1 MKNFRKIAGCLIS
14 LAVVFILTGVC
25 LAGYEFDDLKGNA
38 FTSQW
43 MAINQI
49 GGTFGGN
56 YTEAV
61 QISTDIIT
69 DYDDYSTVSVMNGHS
84 DEEID
89 DRELHVL
96 FLLIAGG
103 QGQFYMDMH
112 AEEKSFDIA
121 TPVPYLSVRGDT
133 VYNNALLSL
142 GQPDDKDASWRRY
155 SFTLDRTNRDTYD
168 TVVQEILFMQNPN
181 SPSQSVPRPLV
192 ISNVANSEL
201 TAEEVPLL
209 IRLIL
214 RDGASKNAN
223 IVAYDTIEWDMT
235 SDKDVTG
242 NKLVFVPIND
252 DSLLTDTRK
261 INFYLTTEVVNHTS
275 VRYAATT
282 YDSYGDFLY
291 PDHWKFDLARSQG
304 TTYIDRDFQLA
315 RKAHIAPG
323 LVTVFKRK
331 YNVNEENKIPL
342 RLYPVDDSA
351 AIGTQTL
358 RLNHNVIFGKILGT
372 AVKDSS
378 NLYEVTAFQ
387 LRTAGDSFYDEL
399 KRVTKASGYINVPV
413 ISTFGPSS
421 VTRDETMPE
430 TVLQHLTINQVIPAN
445 LRTGSDE
452 GLLPVHIRFN
462 IPVTKITDR
471 TWLNE
476 LIDAHNNG
484 QALEDIFFEK
494 YQISL
499 LTETNSQANPWN
511 LSQELLYKNQYNKQ
525 INVFYDPDKGSSSQD
540 NDKGVITVSF
550 IAMLMDGT
558 RDGVRPE
565 LSIVED
571 HSITSDNDYIIIR
584 DGNKD
589 DRWKM
594 TFLIAPTGYY
604 DNPTSS
610 SSGSGTGAS
619 SSSGGYA
626 SSTTVADSGS
636 SGGSCNL
643 VRSEGL
649 GVRSVLLLASVYVL
663 AFMKIKRGRS

>member
-1 MKNFRKIAGCLIS
+1 LKNFRKIAGVSIS
-14 LAVVFILTGVC
+14 LAVIFLFTGAC

-56 YTEAV
+56 YSEAI
-61 QISTDIIT
+61 QISTDIIA
-69 DYDDYSTVSVMNGHS
+69 DYDDFYTVNVLNGHS

-103 QGQFYMDMH
+103 QGQFYMDMQ
-112 AEEKSFDIA
+112 AEEKSFDIS
-121 TPVPYLSVRGDT
+121 TPVPYLSTRGAT
-133 VYNNALLSL
+133 TYTNAFLPL
-142 GQPDDKDASWRRY
+142 GQPDDMDASWRRF
-155 SFTLDRTNRDTYD
+155 SFTLDRTNRQTYD

-181 SPSQSVPRPLV
+181 SPSQSVPRPLI
-192 ISNVANSEL
+192 ISNVATSEL

-214 RDGASKNAN
+214 KDGAGKNAN
-223 IVAYDTIEWDMT
+223 IVAYDAIEWDMT
-235 SDKDVTG
+235 GDKDVTG
-242 NKLVFVPIND
+242 DKLVFVPITD

-261 INFYLTTEVVNHTS
+261 INFYLTTEIVNHTS

-291 PDHWKFDLARSQG
+291 PDYWKFDLARSQG
-304 TTYIDRDFQLA
+304 TTYVDRTFQLA

-331 YNVNEENKIPL
+331 YNVNEENKIPV
-342 RLYPVDDSA
+342 RLYPVDDT
-351 AIGTQTL
+351 AIGTQAL
-358 RLNHNVIFGKILGT
+358 RLNHKVVFGKILGDVVT
-372 AVKDSS
+372 DSS
-378 NLYEVTAFQ
+378 NLYTVTAFQ
-387 LRTAGDSFYDEL
+387 LRSAGDSFFENV
-399 KRVTKASGYINVPV
+399 KNVTKAKGSVNIPSS
-413 ISTFGPSS
+413 STFGATS
-421 VTRDETMPE
+421 VTRSETMPD
-430 TVLQHLTINQVIPAN
+430 TVLQHFTINQIVPAN
-445 LRTGSDE
+445 LRVNNDE
-452 GLLPVHIRFN
+452 GMLPVHIRFN
-462 IPVTKITDR
+462 IPVTKISDR
-471 TWLNE
+471 TWLNQ
-476 LIDAHNNG
+476 LIDAQNSG
-484 QALEDIFFEK
+484 LPLEDIFFDK

-525 INVFYDPDKGSSSQD
+525 ISVFYDPDKGSSTQD

-565 LSIVED
+565 LSVVED

-594 TFLIAPTGYY
+594 TFLVAPAGYY
-604 DNPTSS
+604 DNPTTSTSS
-610 SSGSGTGAS
+610 NGTGSNNSGSVT
-619 SSSGGYA
+619 
-626 SSTTVADSGS
+626 GS
-636 SGGSCNL
+636 SGDGCNS
-643 VRSEGL
+643 VRSEKL
-649 GVRSVLLLASVYVL
+649 GVRSVLLFLAFFGL
-663 AFMKIKRGRS
+663 AFMKIRRGRS

>member
-1 MKNFRKIAGCLIS
+1 MKKFKKIAGVLIS
-14 LAVVFILTGVC
+14 LAVIFLLIGIC
-25 LAGYEFDDLKGNA
+25 YAGFEFDDLKGNA

-56 YTEAV
+56 YSEAI

-69 DYDDYSTVSVMNGHS
+69 DYDDFSTVNVLNGHS

-103 QGQFYMDMH
+103 QGQFYIDMQ
-112 AEEKSFDIA
+112 AEEKSFDIS
-121 TPVPYLSVRGDT
+121 TPTPYLSTRGDT
-133 VYNNALLSL
+133 VYTNSFLPL
-142 GQPDDKDASWRRY
+142 GQPDDMDATWRRF
-155 SFTLDRTNRDTYD
+155 SFTLDRTNRDVYD
-168 TVVQEILFMQNPN
+168 TVIQEILFMQNPN
-181 SPSQSVPRPLV
+181 SPSQSVPRPLI
-192 ISNVANSEL
+192 ISNVANDEL
-201 TAEEVPLL
+201 TAENVPLL
-209 IRLIL
+209 IRMIL
-214 RDGASKNAN
+214 KDGAGKNAN
-223 IVAYDTIEWDMT
+223 IVAYDAIEWDMT

-252 DSLLTDTRK
+252 ESLLVDTRK
-261 INFYLTTEVVNHTS
+261 INFYLTTEVINHTA

-282 YDSYGDFLY
+282 YDGYGDFVY
-291 PDHWKFDLARSQG
+291 PDYWKFDLARSQG
-304 TTYIDRDFQLA
+304 TTFVDRTFQLA

-323 LVTVFKRK
+323 LVSVFKRK

-342 RLYPVDDSA
+342 RLYPVDDT

-358 RLNHNVIFGKILGT
+358 RLNHKVVFGKILGDV
-372 AVKDSS
+372 VKDSS
-378 NLYEVTAFQ
+378 GLYEITAFQ
-387 LRTAGDSFYDEL
+387 LRSAGDSFYDEL
-399 KRVTKASGYINVPV
+399 KSVTKAKGFINVPV
-413 ISTFGPSS
+413 ISTFGATS
-421 VTRDETMPE
+421 VTRDETMPD
-430 TVLQHLTINQVIPAN
+430 TVLQHFTIDNVIPSN
-445 LRTGSDE
+445 LRTGDDE
-452 GLLPVHIRFN
+452 GMLPLHIRFN
-462 IPVTKITDR
+462 IPVSKISDR
-471 TWLNE
+471 TWLNQ
-476 LIDAHNNG
+476 LIDAQNEG
-484 QALEDIFFEK
+484 QALEDLFFEK

-499 LTETNSQANPWN
+499 LTETDSQANPWN

-540 NDKGVITVSF
+540 NDRGVITVSF

-565 LSIVED
+565 LSVVED

-604 DNPTSS
+604 DNPTA
-610 SSGSGTGAS
+610 SGSGSNTIGTGTNSAT
-619 SSSGGYA
+619 G
-626 SSTTVADSGS
+626 TGS
-636 SGGSCNL
+636 SGDGCNL
-643 VRSEGL
+643 VRSDGL
-649 GVRSVLLLASVYVL
+649 GVSSILLLLALSGL
-663 AFMKIKRGRS
+663 AFMKTKRS

>member
-14 LAVVFILTGVC
+14 LAVMFILTGVC
-25 LAGYEFDDLKGNA
+25 LAGYEFNDLKGNA
-38 FTSQW
+38 FTAQW

-49 GGTFGGN
+49 GGTFGGAFN
-56 YTEAV
+56 EAI
-61 QISTDIIT
+61 QISTDMIT
-69 DYDDYSTVSVMNGHS
+69 DYDDYSAVSVLNGHS

-96 FLLIAGG
+96 YLVLAEG
-103 QGQFYMDMH
+103 QGQFYIDMQV
-112 AEEKSFDIA
+112 EEKSFDIA
-121 TPVPYLSVRGDT
+121 TPLPYLSTRGAT
-133 VYNNALLSL
+133 TYRNAFLVE
-142 GQPDDKDASWRRY
+142 GRPADKDATWQRFSL
-155 SFTLDRTNRDTYD
+155 TLDRTNRDTYD
-168 TVVQEILFMQNPN
+168 TVVQEILFKQNPN
-181 SPSQSVPRPLV
+181 SYAQSIPRPLV
-192 ISNVANSEL
+192 ISNVANKEL
-201 TAEEVPLL
+201 TAEEVPL
-209 IRLIL
+209 IVRLIL
-214 RDGASKNAN
+214 KDGAGKNAN
-223 IVAYDTIEWDMT
+223 IVAYDAIEWDMT
-235 SDKDVTG
+235 GDKDVTG
-242 NKLVFVPIND
+242 SKLVFVPIND

-261 INFYLTTEVVNHTS
+261 INLYLTTEVVNHTS

-342 RLYPVDDSA
+342 RLYPVDDNA

-399 KRVTKASGYINVPV
+399 KRVTKTSGYINVPV

-430 TVLQHLTINQVIPAN
+430 TVLQHFTIDHVIPAN
-445 LRTGSDE
+445 LRTGNDE

-462 IPVTKITDR
+462 IPITKISDR

-476 LIDAHNNG
+476 LIEAHKSG
-484 QALEDIFFEK
+484 LPLEDIFFEK

-589 DRWKM
+589 DHWKM

-610 SSGSGTGAS
+610 SSGSGAS

-626 SSTTVADSGS
+626 SSTTVSDSGS
-636 SGGSCNL
+636 SGGSCSL

-649 GVRSVLLLASVYVL
+649 GIRSVLLLAVVYVL

>member
-1 MKNFRKIAGCLIS
+1 MKSFRKIAGVLIS
-14 LAVVFILTGVC
+14 LAVIFILTGVC

-56 YTEAV
+56 YTEAI

-69 DYDDYSTVSVMNGHS
+69 EYDDYSTINVMNGHS

-112 AEEKSFDIA
+112 AEEKSFDIS
-121 TPVPYLSVRGDT
+121 TPVPYFSTRGDT
-133 VYNNALLSL
+133 TYNNALLAL
-142 GQPDDKDASWRRY
+142 GQPDDKDATWRRY

-168 TVVQEILFMQNPN
+168 TVVHEILFMQNPN
-181 SPSQSVPRPLV
+181 SPSQSVPRPLI

-214 RDGASKNAN
+214 KDGAGKNAN
-223 IVAYDTIEWDMT
+223 IVAYDTIDWDMT

-291 PDHWKFDLARSQG
+291 PDHWKFDLAREQA
-304 TTYIDRDFQLA
+304 TTYVDRDFQLA
-315 RKAHIAPG
+315 RKSHIAPG

-342 RLYPVDDSA
+342 RLYPVDDTA
-351 AIGTQTL
+351 VGTQTL
-358 RLNHNVIFGKILGT
+358 RLNHNVIFGKILGDV
-372 AVKDSS
+372 VKDIS

-387 LRTAGDSFYDEL
+387 LRTAGDTFYDEL
-399 KRVTKASGYINVPV
+399 KRVTKAQGYINVPI
-413 ISTFGPSS
+413 ISTFGASS
-421 VTRDETMPE
+421 VTRNETMPD

-445 LRTGSDE
+445 LRTGNDE

-462 IPVTKITDR
+462 IPVTKISDR

-476 LIDAHNNG
+476 LINAQNSG

-525 INVFYDPDKGSSSQD
+525 INVFYDPDKGSSTQD

-565 LSIVED
+565 LSVVED

-594 TFLIAPTGYY
+594 TFLVAPTGYY
-604 DNPTSS
+604 DNPSTSGS
-610 SSGSGTGAS
+610 SSGAS
-619 SSSGGYA
+619 SASGGSA
-626 SSTTVADSGS
+626 SSTASGS

-643 VRSEGL
+643 
-649 GVRSVLLLASVYVL
+649 GVRSVLLLAAIYVL
-663 AFMKIKRGRS
+663 SFMKIKRWRS

>member
-1 MKNFRKIAGCLIS
+1 MKNFKKIAGVLIS
-14 LAVVFILTGVC
+14 LAIIFLFTGAC

-56 YTEAV
+56 YTEAI

-69 DYDDYSTVSVMNGHS
+69 DYDDFSTVNVLNGHS

-96 FLLIAGG
+96 FLLIADGM
-103 QGQFYMDMH
+103 GQFYIDMK
-112 AEEKSFDIA
+112 AEEKSFDIG
-121 TPVPYLSVRGDT
+121 TPIPYLSTRGST
-133 VYNNALLSL
+133 TYTNPFLPV
-142 GQPDDKDASWRRY
+142 GQPEDKDATWRRY
-155 SFTLDRTNRDTYD
+155 SFTLDRTNRQTYD

-181 SPSQSVPRPLV
+181 SPSQSVPRPLI

-209 IRLIL
+209 IRMIL
-214 RDGASKNAN
+214 KDGAGRNAN
-223 IVAYDTIEWDMT
+223 IVAYDAIEWDMT
-235 SDKDVTG
+235 GDKDVTG

-252 DSLLTDTRK
+252 DSLLIDTRK

-282 YDSYGDFLY
+282 YDSYGDFVY

-304 TTYIDRDFQLA
+304 TTYVDSTFQLA
-315 RKAHIAPG
+315 RKSHIAPG

-342 RLYPVDDSA
+342 RLYPVDDT

-358 RLNHNVIFGKILGT
+358 RLNHKIVFGKILGDV
-372 AVKDSS
+372 VKDSS
-378 NLYEVTAFQ
+378 GLFEVTAFQ
-387 LRTAGDSFYDEL
+387 LRSAGDTFYDEL
-399 KRVTKASGYINVPV
+399 KRVTKAQGSVNVPS
-413 ISTFGPSS
+413 ISTFGAPS
-421 VTRDETMPE
+421 VKRTETMPD
-430 TVLQHLTINQVIPAN
+430 TVLQHITINHVIPAN
-445 LRTGSDE
+445 LRVGNDE
-452 GLLPVHIRFN
+452 GMLPVHIRFN
-462 IPVTKITDR
+462 IPVSKINDR
-471 TWLNE
+471 TWLNT
-476 LIDAHNNG
+476 LIDAQNSG
-484 QALEDIFFEK
+484 MALEDIFFEK

-525 INVFYDPDKGSSSQD
+525 INVFYDPEKGNSTQD

-565 LSIVED
+565 LSVVED

-589 DRWKM
+589 DRWNM

-604 DNPTSS
+604 DNPTT
-610 SSGSGTGAS
+610 SGSGS
-619 SSSGGYA
+619 SSN
-626 SSTTVADSGS
+626 S
-636 SGGSCNL
+636 SGNTTTKPATTSSGDGCETFGTSL
-643 VRSEGL
+643 TLLSA
-649 GVRSVLLLASVYVL
+649 VLF
-663 AFMKIKRGRS
+663 AFLKRGARS

>member
-1 MKNFRKIAGCLIS
+1 MKNFRKIAGCLVS
-14 LAVVFILTGVC
+14 LAVIFLFTAVGF
-25 LAGYEFDDLKGNA
+25 AGYEFDDLKGNA

-61 QISTDIIT
+61 QISTDIIVG
-69 DYDDYSTVSVMNGHS
+69 DDDFSTVSVLNGHS

-96 FLLIAGG
+96 FLLLAEG
-103 QGQFYMDMH
+103 QGQFYIDMQL
-112 AEEKSFDIA
+112 EEKSFDIS
-121 TPVPYLSVRGDT
+121 TPLSYLSTRGAT
-133 VYNNALLSL
+133 TYRNAFLAE
-142 GQPDDKDASWRRY
+142 GRPDDKDATWQRF
-155 SFTLDRTNRDTYD
+155 SFTLDRTNRDVYD
-168 TVVQEILFMQNPN
+168 TVVQEILFKQNPN

-192 ISNVANSEL
+192 ISNVANKEL
-201 TAEEVPLL
+201 TAEEVPLI

-214 RDGASKNAN
+214 KDGAGKNAN
-223 IVAYDTIEWDMT
+223 IVAYDAIEWDMT
-235 SDKDVTG
+235 GDKDVTG

-261 INFYLTTEVVNHTS
+261 INLYLTTEVVNHTS

-291 PDHWKFDLARSQG
+291 PDHWRFDLARQQG

-342 RLYPVDDSA
+342 RLYPIDDSA

-358 RLNHNVIFGKILGT
+358 RLNHNVIFGKILGDV
-372 AVKDSS
+372 VKDSS
-378 NLYEVTAFQ
+378 GLYEVTAFQ

-399 KRVTKASGYINVPV
+399 KQVTKVKGYINVPV
-413 ISTFGPSS
+413 ISTFGASS

-430 TVLQHLTINQVIPAN
+430 TVVQHFTINHVIPAN
-445 LRTGSDE
+445 LRINDDE

-462 IPVTKITDR
+462 IPVTKISDR

-476 LIDAHNNG
+476 LIEAHNSG
-484 QALEDIFFEK
+484 LPLEDIFFEK

-499 LTETNSQANPWN
+499 LTETNSQPNPWN

-604 DNPTSS
+604 DNPTTSNS
-610 SSGSGTGAS
+610 SSGSNSGTGAS
-619 SSSGGYA
+619 SASGNYNSNTISESS
-626 SSTTVADSGS
+626 S
-636 SGGSCNL
+636 SGGSC
-643 VRSEGL
+643 SL
-649 GVRSVLLLASVYVL
+649 GVRSVLLLVALSML
-663 AFMKIKRGRS
+663 SFMKIRRIRS